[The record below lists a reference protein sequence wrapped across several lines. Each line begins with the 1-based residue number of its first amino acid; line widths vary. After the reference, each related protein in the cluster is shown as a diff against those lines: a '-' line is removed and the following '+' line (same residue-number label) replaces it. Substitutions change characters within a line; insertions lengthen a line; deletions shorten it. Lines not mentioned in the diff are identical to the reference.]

1 MTSRTPEQQHVCLL
15 LADLSGYT
23 EYVAASEP
31 EHAPAMAGDLVEAVV
46 RQLRPAFK
54 LEKLE
59 GDAAFLLAP
68 LAELDGTRLLD
79 AIDAA
84 YDTFSRRVESLRQG
98 TTCDCESCRRVPDL
112 DLKFVVHTGAVTRHR
127 VAGRSEVGGT
137 DAILAHRLLK
147 AATPARLG
155 LSRYILLTDA
165 CLTAL
170 NLEADASAGQ
180 AAIESFE
187 YLGEVPVHVLPL
199 GISPTPASWSAPV
212 NRRPIAETEVEL
224 AAPPMTV
231 WDELTSPSRRPGWQ
245 GELQLEEHDPRER
258 RGVGSMTTCVA
269 NRLATVEEILEWR
282 PFDGFV
288 RRAKVDGIG
297 RLTGEHRL
305 TPSPDGTRTQLHVRW
320 FGPAAAQDLAAE
332 QAERLSVLATHLEVT
347 HANR

>member
-1 MTSRTPEQQHVCLL
+1 MTGGSPGQENVCLL

-31 EHAPAMAGDLVEAVV
+31 EHAPSMAGDLVEAVV
-46 RQLRPAFK
+46 KQLRPAFR

-68 LAELDGTRLLD
+68 LAALDGMRVLD

-84 YDTFSRRVESLRQG
+84 YDAFSRRVESLKQG

-112 DLKFVVHTGAVTRHR
+112 DLKFVVHSGAVIRHR
-127 VAGRSEVGGT
+127 VAGRQEVGGT

-147 AATPARLG
+147 ATTPARLG
-155 LSRYILLTDA
+155 LSRYVLVTDA
-165 CLTAL
+165 CLAAL
-170 NLEADASAGQ
+170 GLGADAINGQ

-187 YLGEVPVHVLPL
+187 FLGEVPVHVLPL
-199 GISPTPASWSAPV
+199 GVLPAGSTWSAPAK
-212 NRRPIAETEVEL
+212 RPLAESQLEL

-231 WDELTSPSRRPGWQ
+231 WDELTSPSRRPGWE
-245 GELQLEEHDPRER
+245 GELRLEEHDARGR

-269 NRLATVEEILEWR
+269 NRLSTVEEILEWR

-288 RRAKVDGIG
+288 RRATIDGIG
-297 RLTGEHRL
+297 RVTGEHRL
-305 TPSPDGTRTQLHVRW
+305 ASSPDGARTQLHVRW
-320 FGPAAAQDLAAE
+320 FGPKAAQDLAADH
-332 QAERLSVLATHLEVT
+332 AERLTVLARHLEVA